1 MLKKFFNLILKHNYL
16 ALFFSL
22 IFVAFIASFIPK
34 LQIDASAE
42 TLLLDDDKDLQI
54 AREVAKKYKSPEIL
68 VVAFSPKDEL
78 LSNKSLNSLKSLTKD
93 LEKLEFVDKTTSILN
108 VPLFQSPVLEL
119 KDLTKHIPSLKDE
132 DINLNLVK
140 NEFLTSPLYQNN
152 LVSSDFKTTAVVI
165 NLKPDLKYMDF
176 LDKKQQFKDDKAAL
190 LKINAEFKAY
200 RDSIRDKMHQEIIQI
215 RQVLK
220 LYQDDAQIFLGG
232 VNMIADDMISY
243 VKSDLVVYGSSLALL
258 LSLSLYMFFRQI
270 KWVVLPLFICFLS
283 VVVTAGVLGIFG
295 WEITVISS
303 NFVSLQL
310 IITVSIVLHLIVRYR
325 ELLNKFPNQSQ
336 KRLVLQTVLSKLNP
350 SFFAILTT
358 VAGFSSLVFSHIKP
372 VINLGLMMS
381 VGIILSLI
389 MSFVVFACVVSLLP
403 KIKPNMSFEES
414 FSLTKICGN
423 WVLKYGKTIL
433 FVALIATIL
442 GAFGSSKIIV
452 ENSFIDYF
460 KKSTEIYKGM
470 EVIDKKLGGTTPLDV
485 IVKFKDKDVK
495 KTNDDD
501 FLSEFEDE
509 FNEQQ
514 KQEQYWFSKNK
525 MDIILKIHN
534 YLNSQENIG
543 NVTSLATMLK
553 VGKIINNNNE
563 LDSFA
568 LAVLYNEI
576 PQSYKEQIL
585 SPYINIDDNEA
596 RFSVRI
602 VDSSP
607 TLRRDEFLK
616 HINQGLNE
624 LLKNDS
630 VEIKISGMMVL
641 YNNMLQSLF
650 TSQID
655 TFGSVLL
662 VLGVVFWIIF
672 GSLKLSLIALV
683 ANVIPIF
690 LVFGIMGFFGIPLD
704 MMSITIAAISV
715 GIGVDDTIHYIHRFK
730 DELRITKDYKTAILN
745 SHASIGYAMYYT
757 SFAIILGF
765 CVLVVSNFIPTIYF
779 GLLTVLV
786 MSLVLSSALLL
797 LPKLIY
803 LIKPYKTQGSSTSK

>member
-1 MLKKFFNLILKHNYL
+1 MLKNFFKFIIKYNYL
-16 ALFFSL
+16 ALF
-22 IFVAFIASFIPK
+22 ITIAFVISIATFIPK

-78 LSNKSLNSLKSLTKD
+78 LSKQSLDDLRGLTRD
-93 LEKLEFVDKTTSILN
+93 LEKLDFISSTTSILN
-108 VPLFQSPVLEL
+108 VPLFQSPILEL
-119 KDLTKHIPSLKDE
+119 KELTKHIPSLSDK
-132 DINLNLVK
+132 DINLSLAK
-140 NEFLTSPLYQNN
+140 KEFLSSPLYANN
-152 LVSSDFKTTAVVI
+152 LVSEDFRTTAIVL
-165 NLKPDLKYMDF
+165 NLKPDLKYRDF
-176 LDKKQQFKDDKAAL
+176 LEKKQIFKDNKEATA
-190 LKINAEFKAY
+190 KINSEFKAY
-200 RDSIRDKMHQEIIQI
+200 RDSIRDKMHQDIIQI

-220 LYQDDAQIFLGG
+220 LYQNNAQIFLGG

-243 VKSDLVVYGSSLALL
+243 VKNDLLIYGSSLAFL
-258 LSLSLYMFFRQI
+258 LSFSLFMFFRQI

-283 VVVTAGVLGIFG
+283 VVVTTGILGIFG

-303 NFVSLQL
+303 NFISLQL

-336 KRLVLQTVLSKLNP
+336 KKLVLQTILSKINP

-381 VGIILSLI
+381 VGIVLSLI
-389 MSFVVFACVVSLLP
+389 ISFVSFACIVSILP
-403 KIKPNMSFEES
+403 KKKPNMSFEEH

-423 WVLKYGKTIL
+423 WVLKYGNIIVI
-433 FVALIATIL
+433 VAVLALIL

-485 IVKFKDKDVK
+485 VVKFKEKDIK
-495 KTNDDD
+495 KANDDD

-509 FNEQQ
+509 FSEQQ
-514 KQEQYWFSKNK
+514 KEDKYWFSKNK
-525 MDIILKIHN
+525 MDIILKIHD
-534 YLNSQENIG
+534 YLNSQENIA

-568 LAVLYNEI
+568 LAVLYNEM
-576 PQSYKEQIL
+576 PNSYKEQIL
-585 SPYINIDDNEA
+585 SPYINIKDNEA

-607 TLRRDEFLK
+607 TLRRDEFLR
-616 HINQGLNE
+616 NLNTGLDK
-624 LLKNDS
+624 LLKNDNVS
-630 VEIKISGMMVL
+630 VEISGMMVL

-650 TSQID
+650 VSQID

-672 GSLKLSLIALV
+672 GSLRLSFIALV

-690 LVFGIMGFFGIPLD
+690 LVFGIMGFFGIALD

-730 DELRITKDYKTAILN
+730 DELRITKDYERAIIN

-786 MSLVLSSALLL
+786 MSLVLTSALLL
-797 LPKLIY
+797 LPRLIL
-803 LIKPYKTQGSSTSK
+803 LIKPYKI